1 MTERLDLN
9 ARGAQ
14 LGQLGHRQLTG
25 ARHALDPELARGKV
39 HGGGALRARLGGQM
53 QLGIGQRGSNTSNE
67 AHIRDD

>member
-1 MTERLDLN
+1 MAERLDLN

-25 ARHALDPELARGKV
+25 TRHALDPELARGTV
-39 HGGGALRARLGGQM
+39 HGGGTLRARLGGQM

-67 AHIRDD
+67 AQIRDD

>member
-25 ARHALDPELARGKV
+25 ARHALDPELASGKV
-39 HGGGALRARLGGQM
+39 HGGGALRACLGGQM
-53 QLGIGQRGSNTSNE
+53 QLGIG
-67 AHIRDD
+67 